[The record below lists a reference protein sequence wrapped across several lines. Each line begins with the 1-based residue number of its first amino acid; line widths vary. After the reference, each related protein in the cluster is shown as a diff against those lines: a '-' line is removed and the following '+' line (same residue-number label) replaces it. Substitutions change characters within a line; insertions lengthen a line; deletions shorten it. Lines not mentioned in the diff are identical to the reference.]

1 MSTLLKII
9 WYCSLVYIPETI
21 GLLLLISTGVQ
32 KKFRLDK
39 ATGCLLVFATGMYII
54 SNFEHMEILFYLW
67 NYLLLYLMYYFYTYY
82 YTKKFKTAIYVVMAM
97 YFGAFTIELILMA
110 ILSLIA
116 KCGIGADTL
125 IPQYMVAIGSIGT
138 FFVCWLIYKQ
148 NKAFRMLCYVFEKN
162 RMLGYVVIVAGSLCI
177 LGNCIFHM
185 RDVLTDAESLLFI
198 SFAALFL
205 IAMAQWKKEW
215 NLNEEKDKRLS
226 IQQMCRESYEQLM
239 IEVRNRQHEFQN
251 HLTALQGMAYT
262 CHTLEELVEMQ
273 NQYCNRIVVE
283 NKYNRLLYGCKDP
296 MIGGFLYSKF
306 SKAQEEGKL
315 KLSVENISPF
325 IPSEQVADFFQ
336 RGSSSKEK
344 NRGIG
349 LAKLQK
355 MVEKSGGRI
364 IAQNIEKEGQNWLLM
379 QVVLPFKGEK

>member
-1 MSTLLKII
+1 
-9 WYCSLVYIPETI
+9 
-21 GLLLLISTGVQ
+21 
-32 KKFRLDK
+32 
-39 ATGCLLVFATGMYII
+39 
-54 SNFEHMEILFYLW
+54 
-67 NYLLLYLMYYFYTYY
+67 MYYFYTYY

-116 KCGIGADTL
+116 KCGIGANTL
-125 IPQYMVAIGSIGT
+125 IPQYMVVIGSIGT

-148 NKAFRMLCYVFEKN
+148 NKAFRMLCCVFEKN

-215 NLNEEKDKRLS
+215 DLNEEKDKRLS

-239 IEVRNRQHEFQN
+239 IEGRNRQHEFQN

-262 CHTLEELVEMQ
+262 CHTLEEL
-273 NQYCNRIVVE
+273 
-283 NKYNRLLYGCKDP
+283 
-296 MIGGFLYSKF
+296 
-306 SKAQEEGKL
+306 
-315 KLSVENISPF
+315 
-325 IPSEQVADFFQ
+325 
-336 RGSSSKEK
+336 EK
-344 NRGIG
+344 GN
-349 LAKLQK
+349 
-355 MVEKSGGRI
+355 
-364 IAQNIEKEGQNWLLM
+364 
-379 QVVLPFKGEK
+379 

>member
-110 ILSLIA
+110 MLSLIA
-116 KCGIGADTL
+116 KCGIGANNL

-148 NKAFRMLCYVFEKN
+148 IRHFGCCAVCLKRIACSGML
-162 RMLGYVVIVAGSLCI
+162 
-177 LGNCIFHM
+177 
-185 RDVLTDAESLLFI
+185 
-198 SFAALFL
+198 
-205 IAMAQWKKEW
+205 
-215 NLNEEKDKRLS
+215 
-226 IQQMCRESYEQLM
+226 
-239 IEVRNRQHEFQN
+239 
-251 HLTALQGMAYT
+251 
-262 CHTLEELVEMQ
+262 
-273 NQYCNRIVVE
+273 
-283 NKYNRLLYGCKDP
+283 
-296 MIGGFLYSKF
+296 
-306 SKAQEEGKL
+306 
-315 KLSVENISPF
+315 
-325 IPSEQVADFFQ
+325 
-336 RGSSSKEK
+336 
-344 NRGIG
+344 
-349 LAKLQK
+349 
-355 MVEKSGGRI
+355 
-364 IAQNIEKEGQNWLLM
+364 
-379 QVVLPFKGEK
+379 